1 MFFWEKKQVSR
12 GKFLQDHGKWCLFPC
27 LIILTPWFSLSFLR
41 WFFSSSR
48 HSRLPSALPNLA
60 RAATSLAPPKG
71 HEFAL
76 ALPPCV
82 VSKSRVTQESHR
94 NPMPFLLFCVS
105 WKSKIRYPKTSY
117 IWDIPCLWLD
127 PRDWLPTSIHRL
139 YTCCALFLNEV
150 KSKGVLLVSCPQSF
164 QEWYTDKLK
173 AGCFA
178 KLQQVEWTLS
188 SGM

>member
-1 MFFWEKKQVSR
+1 MFFGEETGFSRKVSAR
-12 GKFLQDHGKWCLFPC
+12 SWKMMPVSLPHHLASLIFSILFT
-27 LIILTPWFSLSFLR
+27 LV
-41 WFFSSSR
+41 FSSSR

-82 VSKSRVTQESHR
+82 VAKSRVTQETHR
-94 NPMPFLLFCVS
+94 NPMSFLLFCVS